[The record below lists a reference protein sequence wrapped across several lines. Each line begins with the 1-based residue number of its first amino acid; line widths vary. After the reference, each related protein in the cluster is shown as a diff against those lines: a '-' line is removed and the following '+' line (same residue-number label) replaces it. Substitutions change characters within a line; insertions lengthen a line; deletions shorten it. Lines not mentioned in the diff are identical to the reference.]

1 MSFEHEDHIAA
12 LEKRF
17 QENIESR
24 RPEMRR
30 MVQAAV
36 EVENLTGSAGWDYFL
51 SLVQSDR
58 EVWEKSR
65 DAWMDKIRNTEVVS
79 QEALLTAKMNLGIAD
94 AVVGAL
100 DRVLEMPKQ
109 VLSDGAGAKK
119 VLAND

>member
-1 MSFEHEDHIAA
+1 
-12 LEKRF
+12 
-17 QENIESR
+17 
-24 RPEMRR
+24 MRR

-119 VLAND
+119 VLGE